1 MESALSVSSV
11 SAAGSVTGQS
21 TGNLRPEEAAVI
33 QALRDKLLHAKQR
46 LREVQ
51 SASAFAHAQTHEQ
64 RTESARAASDE
75 HVRTQR
81 ALEQVALERERGIR
95 QQRHICRNIEAS
107 QRELQE
113 FFLRS
118 AEDKAEPR
126 EDYDAMQLELQT
138 LVDRLSEVC
147 AENSDLRQQIAQL
160 QAPQLA
166 LPIKDRAS
174 WAGPL
179 QQAFPASPTAST
191 STETTPKALPASPTA
206 STSATPRQDGSSLP
220 GTPSTVKGSPTSRTK
235 ISTATAS
242 SRGLR
247 QAHDAVAQLGEDVAS
262 LEAQLLR
269 ERERGSSLAQRLDT
283 LRTRGRQL
291 EASCHRSREDAKAL
305 RSSIEEQIQRSAEQI
320 RALLEFAALPSSPA
334 SRGKSMAE
342 GPRTYRQNSA
352 EELRFLQPGGKFGV
366 SDSHGP
372 QSATHL
378 ASFARTSSV
387 PARSSSNI
395 VHQGRS
401 GGTPRPVRPS
411 VATSPQPR
419 GSSPPMRSSPLG
431 KLGRSSSIRYSSAG
445 VEASAPLN
453 GRRTGSAM
461 PMTPRRT
468 RS

>member
-11 SAAGSVTGQS
+11 SAAGSVSGQS
-21 TGNLRPEEAAVI
+21 TGNLRPEEAAVV

-51 SASAFAHAQTHEQ
+51 SASAFAHAQTHEL

-81 ALEQVALERERGIR
+81 ALEQVALERERGMR

-160 QAPQLA
+160 QVPQPA

-191 STETTPKALPASPTA
+191 STEPTPKALPASPTA

-220 GTPSTVKGSPTSRTK
+220 GTPSTVKGSPTSRAK
-235 ISTATAS
+235 ISTATTS

-269 ERERGSSLAQRLDT
+269 ERERGASLAQRLDT

-291 EASCHRSREDAKAL
+291 EASCHRSREDAKTL
-305 RSSIEEQIQRSAEQI
+305 RSSIEEQIQRSAEQL

-334 SRGKSMAE
+334 SRGKLMAE
-342 GPRTYRQNSA
+342 GPRTHRQNGA
-352 EELRFLQPGGKFGV
+352 EELRFLQPGGKFV
-366 SDSHGP
+366 ADAHGP
-372 QSATHL
+372 ASAKHL
-378 ASFARTSSV
+378 ASFTRASSV
-387 PARSSSNI
+387 PSRSSSSV

-401 GGTPRPVRPS
+401 GGTPRPARPS
-411 VATSPQPR
+411 VGTSPQPR

-431 KLGRSSSIRYSSAG
+431 KLGRSSSIRSG

-453 GRRTGSAM
+453 GRRTGPAM